1 MWIVTITS
9 HTFGRKCISRNV
21 FFWKLCTSFVGT
33 KHVCISAGAL
43 GLLGEVS
50 LNKLAEYLKQMM
62 ITADSFYKSFLHCLE
77 QASRDV
83 FVVQMNYL

>member
-1 MWIVTITS
+1 M
-9 HTFGRKCISRNV
+9 
-21 FFWKLCTSFVGT
+21 LFVGT
-33 KHVCISAGAL
+33 KHVCINAGAL

-50 LNKLAEYLKQMM
+50 LNKLAVYLKQMM

-77 QASRDV
+77 QASREV